1 MGVPTSL
8 NLPPTMTQE
17 MDAFLTA
24 SGDYANRSE
33 LVRQAWRTFL
43 EHQPEATRVAAAV
56 ELYKARK
63 VTVSRAA
70 EIADVS
76 FDRMYEV
83 LGKEGILD
91 VGHADPH
98 LAVRRAKEIASRFP
112 RAKKV

>member
-1 MGVPTSL
+1 MPTSL
-8 NLPPTMTQE
+8 NLPPTMMQE

-43 EHQPEATRVAAAV
+43 EHQPKSKRVAAAV

-63 VTVSRAA
+63 VTISRAA
-70 EIADVS
+70 EIADIS
-76 FDRMYEV
+76 FGRMYEV
-83 LGKEGILD
+83 LGKERILD
-91 VGHADPH
+91 LGHDDPH
-98 LAVRRAKEIASRFP
+98 EAVKRAKERASRFP